1 MPGERLAVRDASE
14 VGRFPGVAPPTR
26 VELTIHKEGE
36 KKEEE
41 GGCRRWL
48 RKAFPCCCQRQNSA
62 SLDVTDRVELVAPP
76 TPPLLPE
83 PPKSTPENG
92 ELKEMEEMKL
102 SVCSVDLLS
111 SKTGQN
117 RAEHHTDMY
126 HGDELIVRRGQS
138 FQIEVEFNRPFDTDT
153 DKLHLD
159 MRTGT
164 DATHVRSSNQLMLQR
179 VFRPPEENS

>member
-1 MPGERLAVRDASE
+1 
-14 VGRFPGVAPPTR
+14 
-26 VELTIHKEGE
+26 
-36 KKEEE
+36 
-41 GGCRRWL
+41 
-48 RKAFPCCCQRQNSA
+48 
-62 SLDVTDRVELVAPP
+62 
-76 TPPLLPE
+76 
-83 PPKSTPENG
+83 
-92 ELKEMEEMKL
+92 MKL

-138 FQIEVEFNRPFDTDT
+138 FQMEVEFNRPFDTDT

-164 DATHVRSSNQLMLQR
+164 DATHVRSSNRLMLQR